1 MRSKFD
7 LRNFLLLLAVSLL
20 NGCGG
25 NRSALNP
32 AGEDAEK
39 IAALFWWMTAAGIL
53 VWTAVMALAVYVVRA
68 SNDTDR
74 ERQAK
79 WLIVAGAVVPA
90 VVLAVLLVVGL
101 RHLPE
106 IIAPAPEGSLRIAVK
121 GEQWWW
127 RFRYERPNGLPFEV
141 ANEIRIPVG
150 KPVEFHLES
159 DNVIHSFWIPSLG
172 GKIDLIP
179 GRVNRLVLRPTKTG
193 TFRGMCAE
201 FCGTAHAKMSFAA
214 IVVSQADFD
223 QWLIEQSREAK
234 R

>member
-7 LRNFLLLLAVSLL
+7 LRNFLLLAASLL
-20 NGCGG
+20 TGCGG

-32 AGEDAEK
+32 AGEDAQK
-39 IAALFWWMTAAGIL
+39 TATLFWWMTAGGIL
-53 VWTAVMALAVYVVRA
+53 VWLAIVALAVYVVRA
-68 SNDTDR
+68 SNDSDR

-79 WLIVAGAVVPA
+79 GMIVAGAVVPA

-101 RHLPE
+101 RHLPA
-106 IIAPAPEGSLRIAVK
+106 IIAPAPEGTLQIAVK

-127 RFRYERPNGLPFEV
+127 RFRYEPPNGLPFEV

-150 KPVEFHLES
+150 KPVEFRLES

-201 FCGTAHAKMSFAA
+201 FCGTAHAKMAFSA
-214 IVVSQADFD
+214 IVVSQTEFD
-223 QWLIEQSREAK
+223 QWLLDQSREAS